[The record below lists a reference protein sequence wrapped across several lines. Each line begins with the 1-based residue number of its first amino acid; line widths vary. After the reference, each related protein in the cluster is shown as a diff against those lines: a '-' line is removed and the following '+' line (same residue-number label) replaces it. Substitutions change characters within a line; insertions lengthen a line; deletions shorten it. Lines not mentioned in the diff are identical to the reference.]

1 VTALQ
6 WWTADAEALAALLL
20 VAYHYLVL
28 HGWRARLLAVL
39 YGCPDPGPT
48 AHAHWE
54 KSWGRRTRAGAYA
67 LGLAWALMLAASWSY
82 SLDAGL
88 AFTGAAELA
97 ASLVMRRSHRRAAQ
111 AEGQAHEHS

>member
-1 VTALQ
+1 VSTGQ
-6 WWTADAEALAALLL
+6 WRTADVEAFAALFL

-28 HGWRARLLAVL
+28 HGWRARLLAA
-39 YGCPDPGPT
+39 YRGCPDPGPT

-54 KSWGRRTRAGAYA
+54 KSWDRRTRAGAYA
-67 LGLAWALMLAASWSY
+67 LGLASVLMLAASWSY

-88 AFTGAAELA
+88 AFTAAAELA

-111 AEGQAHEHS
+111 AEGQARDRT